1 MNGRMVSHYR
11 VLDTLGGGGMG
22 VVYDAEDTRLGRRVA
37 LKFVPAD
44 LARDAQAL
52 ARLVREARAVSALD
66 HPHICTLFDIGEDEG
81 QPFLVLERLEG
92 KTLKHSLAGKAMPI
106 ARVLQLGA
114 QMADALAAAHAKGI
128 VHRDVKPANVFVTL
142 RGDIKLLDFGL
153 AKVGETAG
161 DGSNDAGPDEVTK
174 TGEPEPL
181 TGERAAVGTVAYMSP
196 EQARGEKIDARTDL
210 FSLGAVLHEMAT
222 GKPAFGG
229 ATPAVIFEAILARDP
244 APPRTL
250 NPGVPPSVEA
260 ILAKALEKD
269 RELRYQTAADLKV
282 DLERARRG
290 LEAPAASV
298 GGAGGPSGAF
308 ERRRGRGTWAAIAA
322 ALVVAAVAGAWASR
336 RLSKPP
342 SPPRF
347 TQLTF
352 RRGIV
357 TSARFSPDGNSVV
370 YSALWDGKPPEIF
383 TRRLESPGSVSLGLP
398 AASLLSVSSRGEL
411 AVLVAPPRESGI
423 VWVGTLAR
431 VPLSGGPL
439 RPVLESVLDADWSP
453 DGRDLAAIR
462 WLEGQFQLEYPL
474 DTVRLRPCPPTKLR
488 VSPRGDRVAV
498 LDDRG
503 GILIV
508 DRNGGK
514 TAIEVPPAHQRL
526 AWSPDGESLLV
537 DAGDLDL
544 RRTLRRVFLNGR
556 VSEICALAG
565 TLVVHDVFRDGRA
578 LLHHGFERWN
588 VRARASG
595 EAAEHDVAVFANAQV
610 QGLSADGSRVLLWDG
625 GEGPPGSALLLPTRG
640 GPAVRLGE
648 GHPVG
653 LSADAEWVLM
663 QTAREGQPPF
673 VLTPTGSG
681 TPRPVPVGRLQGF
694 SAWHIDGHSVGFH
707 AAQPGR
713 PRRTFVADMAGGAA
727 RPVTPEGTVAISQIQ
742 PDGQF
747 LAKGSDGAL
756 AFHPV
761 EGGAARP
768 IGWKLPPDPFLEPLG
783 LGGDG
788 RFLLVREG
796 SVPARLDRIEIESG
810 RRTPWK
816 ILRPEDATGVGH
828 IWTVL
833 VAPDGEGYAYTH
845 GLFLEDLFL
854 VEGLPTP

>member
-11 VLDTLGGGGMG
+11 VLDPLGGGGMG
-22 VVYDAEDTRLGRRVA
+22 IVYDAEDTRLGRRVA

-52 ARLVREARAVSALD
+52 ARLAREARSASALN
-66 HPHICTLFDIGEDEG
+66 HPHICTLYDIGEDQG

-92 KTLKHSLAGKAMPI
+92 KTLKSSLAGKAMP
-106 ARVLQLGA
+106 ADRVLLLGA
-114 QMADALAAAHAKGI
+114 QMADALTAAHAKGI

-142 RGDIKLLDFGL
+142 RGDVKLLDFGL
-153 AKVGETAG
+153 AKVTETAA
-161 DGSNDAGPDEVTK
+161 DASNDVDPDDATK
-174 TGEPEPL
+174 SGEPEPL
-181 TGERAAVGTVAYMSP
+181 TGSRAAIGTVAYMSP
-196 EQARGEKIDARTDL
+196 EQARGERIDFRTDL
-210 FSLGAVLHEMAT
+210 FSLGAVLYEMAT

-229 ATPAVIFEAILARDP
+229 GTPAVIYEAILARDP

-250 NPGVPPSVEA
+250 NPDIPQSLET

-290 LEAPAASV
+290 LEAQVAPGARPAGV
-298 GGAGGPSGAF
+298 LKN
-308 ERRRGRGTWAAIAA
+308 RRGWAPPAAIAGAILLA
-322 ALVVAAVAGAWASR
+322 ALAGAWISR
-336 RLSKPP
+336 RLSPAS

-352 RRGIV
+352 RRGVV

-398 AASLLSVSSRGEL
+398 PATLLSVSSKGEL
-411 AVLVAPPRESGI
+411 AVLVAPPQESGI
-423 VWVGTLAR
+423 LWIGTLAR

-462 WLEGQFQLEYPL
+462 WLDGQFQLEYPL
-474 DTVRLRPCPPTKLR
+474 DKVLLRPCPPTRLR

-498 LDDRG
+498 LDDQG
-503 GILIV
+503 GILVV
-508 DRNGGK
+508 DRKGGR
-514 TAIEVPPAHQRL
+514 TTLAAPPAHQRL

-544 RRTLRRVFLNGR
+544 RRTLRRVSLNGL
-556 VSEICALAG
+556 VSEVCALAG
-565 TLVVHDVFRDGRA
+565 TLVVHDVFKDGRA

-588 VRARASG
+588 VRARAPG
-595 EAAEHDVAVFANAQV
+595 EAAEHDVAAFANAQV

-653 LSADAEWVLM
+653 LSADALWVLM
-663 QTAREGQPPF
+663 QTARDGQPPF
-673 VLTPTGSG
+673 VLAPTGPG

-694 SAWHIDGHSVGFH
+694 SAWHVDGRRVGFH
-707 AAQPGR
+707 AAQPGHS
-713 PRRTFVADMAGGAA
+713 RRTFLAEMAAGDA
-727 RPVTPEGTVAISQIQ
+727 RPVTPEGAVAISEIQ
-742 PDGQF
+742 PDGRF
-747 LAKGSDGAL
+747 LAEGSDGAL

-768 IGWKLPPDPFLEPLG
+768 VDWKLPSDPFLEIPG
-783 LGGDG
+783 LSGDG
-788 RFLLVREG
+788 RFLRVREG
-796 SVPARLDRIEIESG
+796 SVPARLDLIEIESG
-810 RRTPWK
+810 RRTQWK
-816 ILRPEDATGVGH
+816 TLRPEDTTGVGH

-833 VAPDGEGYAYTH
+833 VTPDGQGYTYTY

-854 VEGLPTP
+854 VEGLPSR